1 MKRNLLTA
9 MFIFLS
15 LGFLA
20 SCGSNDEPD
29 VAKVLLTKNDSI
41 AYAIGMDI
49 GTNISKFVAE
59 NGFDTNKVALVRG
72 FRDAIM
78 GDSAFTTK
86 ERNDILM
93 QYQMEMQKKQMAKMS
108 EAAGPNK
115 QAGQKFLEENKAK
128 EGVTVTASGLQYKVL
143 KAGNGPKPAAND
155 DVTVNYEGRMIDG
168 KVFDSSYE
176 RKKPETLSL
185 GNVIPGFQE
194 GMMLMNTGSTYE
206 LYIPS
211 ELAYGDRG
219 QGDIPGGSTL
229 VFKIELLKIEAPK
242 AAK

>member
-9 MFIFLS
+9 LLVFMA
-15 LGFLA
+15 LGFFA
-20 SCGSNDEPD
+20 SCGSNEEPEIST
-29 VAKVLLTKNDSI
+29 VLLTKNDTL

-59 NGFDTNKVALVRG
+59 NGFDSNKVALVRG

-93 QYQMEMQKKQMAKMS
+93 KYQMEMQQKQMAKMAES
-108 EAAGPNK
+108 AGPNK
-115 QAGQKFLEENKAK
+115 QAGAKFLQENKAK

-155 DVTVNYEGRMIDG
+155 DVTVNYEGRLIDG
-168 KVFDSSYE
+168 KIFDSSYE

-185 GNVIPGFQE
+185 ANVIPGFQE
-194 GMMLMNTGSTYE
+194 GMMLMPVGSTYE

-211 ELAYGDRG
+211 DLAYGDRG

-229 VFKIELLKIEAPK
+229 IFKIELLKIEAPK